1 MFINISKCKN
11 VKLFLENDMLIK
23 IVKFIEC
30 FYNFSYIKLIKIVY
44 RLTKHAIINLLLFK
58 CKMLRLAFYKFVK
71 MSILTTL
78 MTRLK
83 TVFQA
88 LSSYLS

>member
-1 MFINISKCKN
+1 MIL
-11 VKLFLENDMLIK
+11 VIK

-44 RLTKHAIINLLLFK
+44 RLTKHVIINLLLFR
-58 CKMLRLAFYKFVK
+58 CKMLRIAFYKFVK

-78 MTRLK
+78 MTSENCVSSFVIIFVIRLI
-83 TVFQA
+83 FW
-88 LSSYLS
+88 